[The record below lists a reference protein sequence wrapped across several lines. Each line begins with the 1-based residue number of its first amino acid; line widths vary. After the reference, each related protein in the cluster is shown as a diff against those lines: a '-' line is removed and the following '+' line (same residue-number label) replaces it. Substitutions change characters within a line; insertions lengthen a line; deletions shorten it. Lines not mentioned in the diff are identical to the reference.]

1 MHIAN
6 LSVADALTS
15 LRSAEHG
22 LTSAEAEKRLHEFG
36 PNRIEEI
43 RGEPQWRQFFRQ
55 FTHFFALILWVA
67 AALAFFAESRSPG
80 AVSYTHLTLPTI
92 LLV

>member
-22 LTSAEAEKRLHEFG
+22 LTSAEAEKRLREFG
-36 PNRIEEI
+36 SNRIEEI

-55 FTHFFALILWVA
+55 FTQTDWRRRPSLEVSHFPLSARPSCRTQYFIVYENKRL
-67 AALAFFAESRSPG
+67 
-80 AVSYTHLTLPTI
+80 
-92 LLV
+92 

>member
-22 LTSAEAEKRLHEFG
+22 LTSAEAEKRLREFG
-36 PNRIEEI
+36 LLRHET
-43 RGEPQWRQFFRQ
+43 RASRHR
-55 FTHFFALILWVA
+55 
-67 AALAFFAESRSPG
+67 AEGGR
-80 AVSYTHLTLPTI
+80 
-92 LLV
+92 